1 MKHIASLSYGKDS
14 LAMLEAIHRLGY
26 PLDEIVHVEIWATD
40 TISANLPPVVEFKRH
55 ADKIIKERY
64 GLDVRHVCATNDD
77 GSKRTFEQWFYRTPP
92 RRKKKKY
99 DGLYLGWP
107 MVLGRWCLRALKLEA
122 MPKHEADET
131 WYVGI
136 AADETDRINNGQN
149 ADKSMPL
156 VDIGWTEADAM
167 QWCRENDLVSP
178 AYETS
183 FRDGCWFCPCQ
194 NIDSLRALRRDW
206 PDLWALM
213 LKWDKDSP
221 MDFTP
226 DGKDVRDYD
235 RRFAL
240 EDAGLIDRSRAFRW
254 KSLDILEKQ
263 QRLWEGGDQQCK

>member
-1 MKHIASLSYGKDS
+1 MTEHIASLSYGKDS

-40 TISANLPPVVEFKRH
+40 TISANLPPVMEFKKH

-64 GLDVRHVCATNDD
+64 GLEVRHVYATNED
-77 GSKRTFEQWFYRTPP
+77 GSKRTFEQVFYSVPS
-92 RRKKKKY
+92 RRKNKKY
-99 DGLYLGWP
+99 DGLCLGWP
-107 MVLGRWCLRALKLEA
+107 MLRGRWCLKALKLSA
-122 MPKHEADET
+122 MPKHGADEIQ
-131 WYVGI
+131 YVGI
-136 AADETDRINNGQN
+136 AADETARINNKNN
-149 ADKSMPL
+149 ASCVLPL

-167 QWCRENDLVSP
+167 QWCRENDIVSP

-194 NIDSLRALRRDW
+194 DINSLRALRRDW
-206 PDLWALM
+206 PDMWTLM

-221 MDFTP
+221 ITFKIDRLT
-226 DGKDVRDYD
+226 VHDYD

-240 EDAGLIDRSRAFRW
+240 EDAGLIDRSRTFRW

-263 QRLWEGGDQQCK
+263 QRLWEGGD